1 MTARSPSA
9 FLTSAAF
16 HAAIVALV
24 LLITYG
30 FNPSASETPKIFELV
45 AGAGDNYTATE
56 APALGSPEG
65 VKLDLPKAPV
75 AKVEPAKV
83 EPVVPEPAPITPAP
97 PVTAPKPVT
106 PVAPSPKPVEKK
118 TPTPKQQIL
127 RQMWRADANAKK
139 QAAKEREAEQ
149 KRITKEQFDRA
160 NKEKAVAS
168 AKGSQAKIPKIDAK
182 GIAKGVVGG
191 STANMTGGAGGT
203 ALTAPERN
211 AVDAYVSALVQRLK
225 DELDRTP
232 GLDDGL
238 IAEAEFHIMPDGR
251 LTRGQIT
258 KSSRNEA
265 FDRAVLRA
273 ITAVRMAPRPKGL
286 EEVQTVPFSTH
297 AKN

>member
-1 MTARSPSA
+1 M
-9 FLTSAAF
+9 
-16 HAAIVALV
+16 VALV
-24 LLITYG
+24 LLLTYG

-45 AGAGDNYTATE
+45 AGAGENYTATE
-56 APALGSPEG
+56 APALGSPAG
-65 VKLDLPKAPV
+65 VKLELPKAPV
-75 AKVEPAKV
+75 PKMEPAKV
-83 EPVVPEPAPITPAP
+83 EPVLPEPAPSTPAP
-97 PVTAPKPVT
+97 PVTPPPKAVTAPVT
-106 PVAPSPKPVEKK
+106 PAPQPVEKK
-118 TPTPKQQIL
+118 TPTMKQQIL
-127 RQMWRADANAKK
+127 RKIWRADANAKK

-149 KRITKEQFDRA
+149 KRMTKEQFDRA
-160 NKEKAVAS
+160 NKEKAVAT
-168 AKGSQAKIPKIDAK
+168 AKGATPKIAKIDAK

-191 STANMTGGAGGT
+191 STANTTGGAGGT
-203 ALTAPERN
+203 ALTTPERN

-258 KSSRNEA
+258 KSSGNEM

-273 ITAVRMAPRPKGL
+273 IMAVRMAPRPKGL